1 MTQPDHANGHTSVR
15 TDAPANGR
23 TDGHA
28 TGPAHAGR
36 HATSAEPP
44 TLVVGVHLVLADERG
59 VLLGR
64 RRNTSFAAG
73 LWHLPAGHME
83 RGEPVTR
90 SMTREAEEE
99 LGITIAEDDLEL
111 VHTLHHLGANPDR
124 SRLQLF
130 FRPGRHGGRVRNAEP
145 HKCEELRWWPLD
157 RLPADT
163 VPYTVHALGEIAR
176 GNLLSTLSRPA

>member
-1 MTQPDHANGHTSVR
+1 MPHLHR
-15 TDAPANGR
+15 TDVPA
-23 TDGHA
+23 DP
-28 TGPAHAGR
+28 TGPALRPSG
-36 HATSAEPP
+36 TGPP
-44 TLVVGVHLVLADERG
+44 TLVLGVHLVLTDERT

-64 RRNTSFAAG
+64 RRNTSYADG

-99 LGITIAEDDLEL
+99 LGITIAEADLAL
-111 VHTLHHLGANPDR
+111 VHTLHHLDADDGR

-130 FRPGRHGGRVRNAEP
+130 FSAARFDGRVCNAEP
-145 HKCEELRWWPLD
+145 HKCAELRRWPLD

-163 VPYTVHALGEIAR
+163 VPYTAHALAEIAR
-176 GNLLSTLSRPA
+176 GNPLSTLGWAA